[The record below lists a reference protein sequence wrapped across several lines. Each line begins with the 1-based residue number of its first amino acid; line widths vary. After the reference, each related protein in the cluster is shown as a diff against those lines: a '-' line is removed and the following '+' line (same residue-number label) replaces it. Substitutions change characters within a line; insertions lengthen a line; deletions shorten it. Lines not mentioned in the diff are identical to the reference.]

1 MRRFLPRQHSCL
13 ENERQHYH
21 NISVTLICWSRPSQA
36 HWNSFLF
43 INTLLVASMTAK
55 ARSHA
60 EVELRRTVDSLMD
73 DEVEPWVSKPGYDVF
88 DVSETL
94 FVNDQVKLLTPDP
107 IMAAASEAEM
117 IQNGIH
123 EQNHEPATYGEV
135 TSAGARQL
143 FNHMGMATTNA
154 PPTNNNGSTCTN
166 HDSIVFVDLGSGRG
180 KLVIQAYME
189 LSRITKATGIELA
202 PSRHQAAV
210 EAWEELQSTAR
221 KLRASQNEG
230 HSLVPE
236 AEIEF
241 LLEDL
246 LESDLSQVT
255 HIYLSSLCF
264 PDKLMYH
271 VAKKLEKDAPKLQC
285 VATLREFPMEFE
297 NRGIPNQAGNELFD
311 GASGMKRRSEFVE
324 MSWTKRRGG
333 GCEVHVYTKGEPSG

>member
-1 MRRFLPRQHSCL
+1 MA
-13 ENERQHYH
+13 
-21 NISVTLICWSRPSQA
+21 T
-36 HWNSFLF
+36 
-43 INTLLVASMTAK
+43 K

-60 EVELRRTVDSLMD
+60 EVELRRTVDGLMD
-73 DEVEPWVSKPGYDVF
+73 DEVEPWASKPGYNVYDE
-88 DVSETL
+88 SETIL
-94 FVNDQVKLLTPDP
+94 VNDQVKLLKPDP
-107 IMAAASEAEM
+107 NMTTKSEAET
-117 IQNGIH
+117 IQNEIH

-143 FNHMGMATTNA
+143 FNHMGMTTDV
-154 PPTNNNGSTCTN
+154 PPTNGSTH

-180 KLVIQAYME
+180 KLVMQAYME
-189 LSRITKATGIELA
+189 LCRITKATGIELA

-221 KLRASQNEG
+221 KLRASQKEE
-230 HSLVPE
+230 HRLVPE

-241 LLEDL
+241 LLENF

-271 VAKKLEKDAPKLQC
+271 VSNKLEKDAPKLQC
-285 VATLREFPMEFE
+285 VATLRQFPLDFE
-297 NRGIPNQAGNELFD
+297 NRRVLAHSDRELVA

-333 GCEVHVYTKGEPSG
+333 GCEVHVYTQA